1 MRTLEPRVTKPGSLE
16 IKFLLSQNH
25 LDNHLV
31 RAVCKRQMPGKT
43 KMKTA
48 ARLPSMLITAL
59 MSGISMAMIMVRT
72 NQVVAITAL
81 LTYAEQ

>member
-1 MRTLEPRVTKPGSLE
+1 MTKPGSLE
-16 IKFLLSQNH
+16 IKFLVSQNH
-25 LDNHLV
+25 EDNHLV
-31 RAVCKRQMPGKT
+31 RAVCKRHMPGKT

-59 MSGISMAMIMVRT
+59 ISGISIARIIVSM

-81 LTYAEQ
+81 LT

>member
-1 MRTLEPRVTKPGSLE
+1 
-16 IKFLLSQNH
+16 
-25 LDNHLV
+25 
-31 RAVCKRQMPGKT
+31 MPGKT

>member
-16 IKFLLSQNH
+16 IKFLFSQNH
-25 LDNHLV
+25 EDNYLV
-31 RAVCKRQMPGKT
+31 RAVCKRQVPGKT

-48 ARLPSMLITAL
+48 ARLPSILITAL
-59 MSGISMAMIMVRT
+59 MSGISMARIIVRM

-81 LTYAEQ
+81 LT

>member
-1 MRTLEPRVTKPGSLE
+1 MTKPGSLE
-16 IKFLLSQNH
+16 IKFLVSQNH
-25 LDNHLV
+25 EDNHLV
-31 RAVCKRQMPGKT
+31 RAVCKRHMPGKT

-59 MSGISMAMIMVRT
+59 ISGISIARIIVRT

>member
-1 MRTLEPRVTKPGSLE
+1 MTKPGSLE
-16 IKFLLSQNH
+16 IKFLVSQNH
-25 LDNHLV
+25 DDNHLV
-31 RAVCKRQMPGKT
+31 RAVCKRHMPGKT

-59 MSGISMAMIMVRT
+59 MSGISIARIIVRT

>member
-1 MRTLEPRVTKPGSLE
+1 M
-16 IKFLLSQNH
+16 
-25 LDNHLV
+25 
-31 RAVCKRQMPGKT
+31 RAVCKRQVPGKT

-59 MSGISMAMIMVRT
+59 MSGISMARIIVRM